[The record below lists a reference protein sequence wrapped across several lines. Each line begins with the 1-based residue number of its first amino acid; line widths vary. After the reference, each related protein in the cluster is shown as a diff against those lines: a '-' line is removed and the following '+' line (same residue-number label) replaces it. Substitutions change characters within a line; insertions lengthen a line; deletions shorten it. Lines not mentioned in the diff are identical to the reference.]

1 MTGTPKDD
9 YGKGPP
15 TDQRPWPWA
24 RYLAFGVFI
33 VGILVPTLLAFV
45 SVWNIAM
52 HNAPFF
58 GQIVQDP
65 IDPSTDPTLR
75 ITGVIMAVSSAI
87 LLALV
92 IIRRLQHRWLVSGII
107 LTAVSMVPLALIWY
121 ILLN

>member
-1 MTGTPKDD
+1 MTAPTND
-9 YGKGPP
+9 PP
-15 TDQRPWPWA
+15 TGPRSRPSA

-33 VGILVPTLLAFV
+33 VGVLIPTILAFAAI
-45 SVWNIAM
+45 WNIAM

-58 GQIVQDP
+58 GRIVQDP
-65 IDPSTDPTLR
+65 IDPSSDQTLA
-75 ITGVIMAVSSAI
+75 ILGVIMAVSSAT

-92 IIRRLQHRWLVSGII
+92 INWRLQHRWLVSGII